1 MSFPIL
7 YVAAVLVFMLVAL
20 MRECLRPGL
29 ILFTAVVLLLV
40 AGIISPEEAIKGF
53 SNKGMITVAL
63 LYLVSEGVRKSG
75 ILERIVF
82 RLLPKRNATV
92 TSAGLRFYPVVTFIS
107 AFFNNTPVVVIFAP
121 MIKNWARK
129 MKLSPTKFLIPLS
142 YATVIGGICT
152 LIGTTTNLVLHG
164 MLLQEAKD
172 EAVAVENGAAQ
183 GILMRFGIDGMHMF
197 ELTKVGVFIA
207 LAGLVYLIFFSKYLL
222 PDERHSDEDAED
234 QNLAPGMTRHEVLL
248 GNRFPG
254 LGKTLHEF
262 DFYRHYGAHVR
273 AMRRGG
279 VLIPGDYMNTRL
291 THEDTLIIDADD
303 SFMKA
308 WGDSRVFWMINRV
321 GDFEPPMGKKRRW
334 LALVLLILMI
344 IGATVGELEPVAS
357 LVPSLKL
364 DMFFFA
370 SITAV
375 IMAWLRMFSPRKYT
389 KFFSWD
395 VLITI
400 ACAFAI
406 STAMMRSGFAN
417 LIAGY
422 IISLTDIVAGT
433 DYGCYI
439 ILAALFLITNL
450 FTELITNNAAAALAF
465 PLALAV
471 SERLDAN
478 PMPFVVCVCFAA
490 SSAFST
496 PIGYQ
501 TNLIVQGVGGY
512 KFRDFVKVGLPMNFI
527 VFILSVLL
535 IPMFYDMTPTQEPQQ
550 QAVGTPQ
557 GSAANPAGFQLQPRR
572 VEGTTPCP
580 LSPWVTSF
588 PVSQST
594 LPS

>member
-1 MSFPIL
+1 MSFPII
-7 YVAAVLVFMLVAL
+7 YVAIILIFMLAAL
-20 MRECLRPGL
+20 MKEYLRPGL

-40 AGIISPEEAIKGF
+40 AGIITPEEAIKGF

-82 RLLPKRNATV
+82 HMLPKKNATV
-92 TSAGLRFYPVVTFIS
+92 TSAGLRFYPIVSFIS

-129 MKLSPTKFLIPLS
+129 MKLPPTKFLIPLS

-164 MLLQEAKD
+164 MLIQEQKD
-172 EAVAVENGAAQ
+172 EVAAAAEGATE
-183 GILMRFGIDGMHMF
+183 GILMKFGIDGMSMF
-197 ELTKVGVFIA
+197 ELTKVGIFIA
-207 LAGLVYLIFFSKYLL
+207 LAGLIYLIFFSQYLL
-222 PDERHSDEDAED
+222 PDERTSEEDAAEE
-234 QNLAPGMTRHEVLL
+234 NLAPGMIRHEILL

-254 LGKTLHEF
+254 LGKTLHQF
-262 DFYRHYGAHVR
+262 DFYRKYGVHVR
-273 AMRRGG
+273 AIRRGG
-279 VLIPGDYMNTRL
+279 SILEGDYMNERL
-291 THEDTLIIDADD
+291 THEDTLIVDADE
-303 SFMKA
+303 SFMRA

-321 GDFEPPMGKKRRW
+321 GDYEPPLSNKKRW
-334 LALVLLILMI
+334 LAIVLLILMI
-344 IGATVGELEPVAS
+344 IGATVGELEPVKQWLAHNEF
-357 LVPSLKL
+357 VQAHMPALKL

-370 SITAV
+370 CVTTV
-375 IMAWLRMFSPRKYT
+375 IMAWTRMFSPRKYT

-406 STAMMRSGFAN
+406 SAAMTKSGFADF
-417 LIAGY
+417 IAGY
-422 IISLTDIVAGT
+422 IISLTDIVKGS
-433 DYGCYI
+433 DYGIYI
-439 ILAALFLITNL
+439 ILAALFLITNI

-471 SERLDAN
+471 AEKLGAN

-512 KFRDFVKVGLPMNFI
+512 KFTDFVKVGLPMNLI
-527 VFILSVLL
+527 VFVLSVLL
-535 IPMFYDMTPTQEPQQ
+535 IPLFY
-550 QAVGTPQ
+550 
-557 GSAANPAGFQLQPRR
+557 NLI
-572 VEGTTPCP
+572 
-580 LSPWVTSF
+580 
-588 PVSQST
+588 
-594 LPS
+594 

>member
-1 MSFPIL
+1 MSFPII
-7 YVAAVLVFMLVAL
+7 YVAIILLFMLAAL
-20 MRECLRPGL
+20 MKEYLRPGL

-40 AGIISPEEAIKGF
+40 AGIITPEEAIKGF

-82 RLLPKRNATV
+82 HMLPTKNASV
-92 TSAGLRFYPVVTFIS
+92 TSAGLRFYPIVSFIS

-129 MKLSPTKFLIPLS
+129 MKLPPTKFLIPLS

-164 MLLQEAKD
+164 MLIQEQKD
-172 EAVAVENGAAQ
+172 EVTAAAEGAAE
-183 GILMRFGIDGMHMF
+183 GILMKFGIDGMSMF
-197 ELTKVGVFIA
+197 ELTKVGIFIA
-207 LAGLVYLIFFSKYLL
+207 LAGLIYLVFFSQYLL
-222 PDERHSDEDAED
+222 PDERTSEEDAAEE
-234 QNLAPGMTRHEVLL
+234 NIAPGMIRHEILL

-254 LGKTLHEF
+254 LGKTLHQF
-262 DFYRHYGAHVR
+262 DFYRKYGAHVR
-273 AMRRGG
+273 AIRRGG
-279 VLIPGDYMNTRL
+279 SILEGDYMNERL
-291 THEDTLIIDADD
+291 THEDTLIVDADE
-303 SFMKA
+303 SFMRA

-321 GDFEPPMGKKRRW
+321 GDYEPPLSNKKRW
-334 LALVLLILMI
+334 LAIVLLILMI
-344 IGATVGELEPVAS
+344 IGATVGELEPVKQWLAHNAF
-357 LVPSLKL
+357 VQAHMPALKL

-370 SITAV
+370 CVTTV
-375 IMAWLRMFSPRKYT
+375 IMAWTRMFSPRKYT

-406 STAMMRSGFAN
+406 SAAMTKSGFADF
-417 LIAGY
+417 IAGY
-422 IISLTDIVAGT
+422 IISLTDIVKGS
-433 DYGCYI
+433 DYGIYI
-439 ILAALFLITNL
+439 ILAALFLITNI

-471 SERLDAN
+471 AEKLDAN

-512 KFRDFVKVGLPMNFI
+512 KFKDFVKVGLPMNLI
-527 VFILSVLL
+527 VFVLSVLL
-535 IPMFYDMTPTQEPQQ
+535 IPLFY
-550 QAVGTPQ
+550 
-557 GSAANPAGFQLQPRR
+557 NLI
-572 VEGTTPCP
+572 
-580 LSPWVTSF
+580 
-588 PVSQST
+588 
-594 LPS
+594 

>member
-1 MSFPIL
+1 MTFSII
-7 YVAAVLVFMLVAL
+7 YVALVLVFMLLAL
-20 MRECLRPGL
+20 MKEMLRPGL
-29 ILFTAVVLLLV
+29 VLFTAVVLLLC
-40 AGIISPEEAIKGF
+40 AGIINTEEALRGF

-75 ILERIVF
+75 ILEQLVF
-82 RLLPKRNATV
+82 HMLPTKNVSV
-92 TSAGLRFYPVVTFIS
+92 TKAGLRFYPIVSFIS

-121 MIKNWARK
+121 MIKNWALK
-129 MKLSPTKFLIPLS
+129 MKLPPTKFLIPLS

-164 MLLQEAKD
+164 MLLQEHKEEAKAF
-172 EAVAVENGAAQ
+172 EESAGAVK
-183 GILMRFGIDGMHMF
+183 GILLQNNVDGMHMF

-207 LAGLVYLIFFSKYLL
+207 LAGLIYLIFFSKYLL
-222 PDERHSDEDAED
+222 PDERKAEDEDTEGTIP
-234 QNLAPGMTRHEVLL
+234 PGMKRFEVLL

-254 LGKTLHEF
+254 LGKTLHDF

-273 AMRRGG
+273 GISRGG
-279 VLIPGDYMNTRL
+279 SLIQGDYMHTRM
-291 THEDTLIIDADD
+291 THEDTLVVDADD

-321 GDFEPPMGKKRRW
+321 GDYEPPMGTKKRW
-334 LALVLLILMI
+334 FALLLLVLMI
-344 IGATVGELEPVAS
+344 IGATVGELPIVKDNFKFI
-357 LVPSLKL
+357 KL

-370 SITAV
+370 CVTTI
-375 IMAWLRMFSPRKYT
+375 IMAWTRMFNPRKYT

-406 STAMMRSGFAN
+406 SAAMTKSGFADFV
-417 LIAGY
+417 AGY
-422 IISLTDIVAGT
+422 IISLTDAVGGSS
-433 DYGCYI
+433 YGVFI
-439 ILAALFLITNL
+439 ILAALFLITNI

-465 PLALAV
+465 PLALSVA
-471 SERLDAN
+471 EKMGTN

-512 KFRDFVKVGLPMNFI
+512 KFTDFVKVGLPMNLI
-527 VFILSVLL
+527 VFLISVLL
-535 IPMFYDMTPTQEPQQ
+535 IPFFY
-550 QAVGTPQ
+550 G
-557 GSAANPAGFQLQPRR
+557 LI
-572 VEGTTPCP
+572 
-580 LSPWVTSF
+580 
-588 PVSQST
+588 
-594 LPS
+594 

>member
-1 MSFPIL
+1 MTFPIIF
-7 YVAAVLVFMLVAL
+7 VALVLVFMLAAL
-20 MRECLRPGL
+20 MREMLRPGL
-29 ILFTAVVLLLV
+29 ILFSAVVILLV
-40 AGIISPEEAIKGF
+40 AGIITPEEAIKGF

-82 RLLPKRNATV
+82 NMLPKKNV
-92 TSAGLRFYPVVTFIS
+92 SITSAGLRFYPIVSFIS

-129 MKLSPTKFLIPLS
+129 MKLQPTKFLIPLS

-164 MLLQEAKD
+164 MLIQEYKD
-172 EAVAVENGAAQ
+172 ETVAAANGAAE
-183 GILMRFGIDGMHMF
+183 GLLMRFGIEGMSMF
-197 ELTKVGVFIA
+197 ELTKVGIFIA
-207 LAGLVYLIFFSKYLL
+207 LAGLIYLIFFSRYML
-222 PDERHSDEDAED
+222 PDERTPEEDADE
-234 QNLAPGMTRHEVLL
+234 QNIAPGMIRHEILL

-273 AMRRGG
+273 AIRRGG
-279 VLIPGDYMNTRL
+279 VIQPQDFMNTRL
-291 THEDTLIIDADD
+291 THDDTLIVDADE

-308 WGDSRVFWMINRV
+308 WGESRVFWMINRV
-321 GDFEPPMGKKRRW
+321 GEYEPPMGNKKRW
-334 LALVLLILMI
+334 AALVLLILMI
-344 IGATVGELEPVAS
+344 IGATVGELEPVKQVLANS
-357 LVPSLKL
+357 EFVQTYMPSLKL
-364 DMFFFA
+364 DMFFFVC
-370 SITAV
+370 ITTL
-375 IMAWLRMFSPRKYT
+375 IMAWTHMFSPKKYT
-389 KFFSWD
+389 KYLSWD

-406 STAMMRSGFAN
+406 SAAMTKSGFADF
-417 LIAGY
+417 IAGY

-433 DYGCYI
+433 NYGVYI
-439 ILAALFLITNL
+439 ILAALFLITNI

-471 SERLDAN
+471 AEKLGAN

-512 KFRDFVKVGLPMNFI
+512 KFKDFVKVGLPMNLL
-527 VFILSVLL
+527 VFLLSVLL
-535 IPMFYDMTPTQEPQQ
+535 IPVFYH
-550 QAVGTPQ
+550 
-557 GSAANPAGFQLQPRR
+557 LI
-572 VEGTTPCP
+572 
-580 LSPWVTSF
+580 
-588 PVSQST
+588 
-594 LPS
+594 

>member
-1 MSFPIL
+1 MSFSSFL
-7 YVAAVLVFMLVAL
+7 VAAVLVFMLVAL
-20 MRECLRPGL
+20 MREYLRPGL

-40 AGIISPEEAIKGF
+40 AGIITPEEAIKGF

-82 RLLPKRNATV
+82 HMLPKKNASI
-92 TSAGLRFYPVVTFIS
+92 TSAGFRFYPIVSFIS

-129 MKLSPTKFLIPLS
+129 MKLPPTKFLIPLS

-164 MLLQEAKD
+164 MLIQEYKEEAT
-172 EAVAVENGAAQ
+172 AVAQGGSE
-183 GILMRFGIDGMHMF
+183 GILMRFGIDGMSMF
-197 ELTKVGVFIA
+197 ELTKVGIFIA
-207 LAGLVYLIFFSKYLL
+207 LAGLIYLIFFSKYLL
-222 PDERHSDEDAED
+222 PNNRMADEEFDDSS
-234 QNLAPGMTRHEVLL
+234 LAPGMIRHEVLL

-262 DFYRHYGAHVR
+262 DFFRHYGAHVR
-273 AMRRGG
+273 AISRNGNILVGDFMNMR
-279 VLIPGDYMNTRL
+279 M
-291 THEDTLIIDADD
+291 THEDTLIIDADE

-308 WGDSRVFWMINRV
+308 WGESRVFWMINRV
-321 GDFEPPMGKKRRW
+321 GDYEPPLGKKRRW
-334 LALVLLILMI
+334 LALVLLVLMI
-344 IGATVGELEPVAS
+344 LGATVGELEPVRQWLS
-357 LVPSLKL
+357 ESTFVQTYMPSLRL

-370 SITAV
+370 CVTVV
-375 IMAWLRMFSPRKYT
+375 IMAWSRLFSPRKYT
-389 KFFSWD
+389 KFMSWD

-406 STAMMRSGFAN
+406 STAMTKSGFAN
-417 LIAGY
+417 FIASF
-422 IISLTDIVAGT
+422 IISLTELARHSEFGI
-433 DYGCYI
+433 YI
-439 ILAALFLITNL
+439 ILASLFLITNI

-471 SERLDAN
+471 AEQLDMN

-512 KFRDFVKVGLPMNFI
+512 KFKDFLKVGLPMNII
-527 VFILSVLL
+527 VLLLSVFL
-535 IPMFYDMTPTQEPQQ
+535 IPFFY
-550 QAVGTPQ
+550 
-557 GSAANPAGFQLQPRR
+557 N
-572 VEGTTPCP
+572 
-580 LSPWVTSF
+580 LS
-588 PVSQST
+588 
-594 LPS
+594 

>member
-1 MSFPIL
+1 MSFSVI
-7 YVAAVLVFMLVAL
+7 YVACVLLFMLIAL
-20 MRECLRPGL
+20 MREQLRPGL
-29 ILFTAVVLLLV
+29 ILFTAVVFLLI
-40 AGIISPEEAIKGF
+40 AGIITPEEALKGF

-82 RLLPKRNATV
+82 KLLPKKNASV
-92 TSAGLRFYPVVTFIS
+92 TSAGLRFYPIVTFIS

-129 MKLSPTKFLIPLS
+129 MKLPPTKFLIPLS
-142 YATVIGGICT
+142 YSTVIGGICT

-172 EAVAVENGAAQ
+172 EAAIVENGGAK
-183 GILMRFGIDGMHMF
+183 GILMRFGIEGISMF
-197 ELTKVGVFIA
+197 ELTKVGIFIA
-207 LAGLVYLIFFSKYLL
+207 VAGLIYLIFFSRYLL
-222 PDERHSDEDAED
+222 PDERRVEEEVDD
-234 QNLAPGMTRHEVLL
+234 QTLAPGMIRHEVVL

-262 DFYRHYGAHVR
+262 DFFRHYGAHVR
-273 AMRRGG
+273 AISRGG
-279 VLIPGDYMNTRL
+279 NILEGDFMNMRL
-291 THEDTLIIDADD
+291 THEDTLIIDADE
-303 SFMKA
+303 SFLKA

-321 GDFEPPMGKKRRW
+321 GDYEPPMGNRKRY
-334 LALVLLILMI
+334 LALILLVLMI
-344 IGATVGELEPVAS
+344 IGATVGEMEPVAK
-357 LVPSLKL
+357 LVPGIKL

-370 SITAV
+370 CVTAV
-375 IMAWLRMFSPRKYT
+375 IMAWTHMFSARKYT

-406 STAMMRSGFAN
+406 STAMTRSGFADV
-417 LIAGY
+417 IAGR
-422 IISLTDIVAGT
+422 IISLTDLVRGS
-433 DYGCYI
+433 DYGIYI
-439 ILAALFLITNL
+439 ILAALFLITNI

-471 SERLDAN
+471 ADKLDAN

-512 KFRDFVKVGLPMNFI
+512 KFTDFVRVGLPMNLI
-527 VFILSVLL
+527 VFLLSVLL
-535 IPMFYDMTPTQEPQQ
+535 IPLFYNM
-550 QAVGTPQ
+550 V
-557 GSAANPAGFQLQPRR
+557 
-572 VEGTTPCP
+572 
-580 LSPWVTSF
+580 
-588 PVSQST
+588 
-594 LPS
+594 

>member
-1 MSFPIL
+1 MTFSII
-7 YVAAVLVFMLVAL
+7 YVALVLVFMLLAL
-20 MRECLRPGL
+20 MKEMLRPGL
-29 ILFTAVVLLLV
+29 VLFTAVVMLLC
-40 AGIISPEEAIKGF
+40 AGIINTEEALRGF

-75 ILERIVF
+75 ILEQLVF
-82 RLLPKRNATV
+82 HMLPTKNVSV
-92 TSAGLRFYPVVTFIS
+92 TKAGLRFYPIVSFIS

-121 MIKNWARK
+121 MIKNWALK

-164 MLLQEAKD
+164 MLLQEHKEEVKAF
-172 EAVAVENGAAQ
+172 EESAGAVK
-183 GILMRFGIDGMHMF
+183 GILLQNNVDGMHMF

-207 LAGLVYLIFFSKYLL
+207 LAGLIYLIFFSKYLL
-222 PDERHSDEDAED
+222 PDERKAEDEDTEGTIP
-234 QNLAPGMTRHEVLL
+234 PGMKRFEVLL

-254 LGKTLHEF
+254 LGKTLHDF

-273 AMRRGG
+273 GISRGG
-279 VLIPGDYMNTRL
+279 SLIQGDYMHTRM
-291 THEDTLIIDADD
+291 THEDTLVVDADD

-321 GDFEPPMGKKRRW
+321 GDYEPPMGTKKRW
-334 LALVLLILMI
+334 FALLLLVLMI
-344 IGATVGELEPVAS
+344 IGATVGELPIVKDNFKFI
-357 LVPSLKL
+357 KL

-370 SITAV
+370 CVTTI
-375 IMAWLRMFSPRKYT
+375 IMAWTRMFNPRKYT

-406 STAMMRSGFAN
+406 SAAMTKSGFADFV
-417 LIAGY
+417 AGY
-422 IISLTDIVAGT
+422 IISLTDAVGGSS
-433 DYGCYI
+433 YGVFI
-439 ILAALFLITNL
+439 ILAALFLITNI

-465 PLALAV
+465 PLALSVA
-471 SERLDAN
+471 EKMGTN

-512 KFRDFVKVGLPMNFI
+512 KFTDFVKVGLPMNLI
-527 VFILSVLL
+527 VFLISVLL
-535 IPMFYDMTPTQEPQQ
+535 IPFFY
-550 QAVGTPQ
+550 G
-557 GSAANPAGFQLQPRR
+557 LI
-572 VEGTTPCP
+572 
-580 LSPWVTSF
+580 
-588 PVSQST
+588 
-594 LPS
+594 